1 MDKAKPFCIA
11 KREVWEAYKQVK
23 ANRGA
28 AGVDGQSIEDFDRD
42 LGKNL
47 YRIWNRMSSGSYF
60 PPPVRRVDIPKGD
73 TGATRPLGIPTVSDR
88 IAQMVVKRHLEPIL
102 EPVFHRDSYGY
113 RPGKS
118 AHDALVKAR
127 QRCWAHDWVLDLDIK
142 SFFDEIDWDL
152 LMRAVRR
159 HTDCPWVLL
168 YLERW
173 LRAPVSMPDGNLL
186 TGRAGTPQGAVV
198 SPVLANLFLHYAFD
212 LWMQREYPTIPF
224 ERYAD
229 DAICHCASEAQALEL
244 RQALEQRFAAC
255 RLRLHPEKTKIVY
268 CKDANRPGEYPERS
282 FDFLGYTF
290 RPRSAIGRNR
300 SALSASFRRSAT
312 RPPKGCGW
320 RCGAGEC
327 ICAAILS
334 WTEIARWS
342 RPFLSGWVR
351 YYGRFY
357 PSKLREELRT
367 IDAFIVRW
375 VSRKY
380 KRFRGHTLA
389 AWDWLRS
396 SSGAI
401 RHCSPTGPWDQR
413 PDDGSRMNREVH
425 VRFWESAGL
434 RCPAPLTYNQ
444 SVWFG
449 FRGPRLDRSL
459 FRLLQH
465 QAPSFEP

>member
-1 MDKAKPFCIA
+1 MDEAKPFCIA

-42 LGKNL
+42 LSKNL

-60 PPPVRRVDIPKGD
+60 PPPVRRVDIPKGAA
-73 TGATRPLGIPTVSDR
+73 GGTRPLGIPTVSDR

-113 RPGKS
+113 RPGRS

-127 QRCWAHDWVLDLDIK
+127 QRCWASDWVLDIDIK
-142 SFFDEIDWDL
+142 SFFDEIDWGL
-152 LMRAVRR
+152 LMKAVRR

-173 LRAPVSMPDGNLL
+173 LRAPVRMPDGDLIE
-186 TGRAGTPQGAVV
+186 RERGTPQGAVV

-212 LWMQREYPTIPF
+212 CWMQREYPDILF

-229 DAICHCASEAQALEL
+229 DAICHCASEAQAREL
-244 RQALEQRFAAC
+244 HRALDKRFAEC
-255 RLRLHPEKTKIVY
+255 RLQLHPQKTKIVY

-290 RPRSAIGRNR
+290 RPRVAVGRHRKRFVSFIPAVGDKAAKRMRLEVRRWRIHLR
-300 SALSASFRRSAT
+300 SDL
-312 RPPKGCGW
+312 
-320 RCGAGEC
+320 E
-327 ICAAILS
+327 LE
-334 WTEIARWS
+334 EIAKWA
-342 RPFLSGWVR
+342 RPTLTGWVR

-389 AWDWLRS
+389 AWEWLRS
-396 SSGAI
+396 LRRRNSTLFA
-401 RHCSPTGPWDQR
+401 HWAL
-413 PDDGSRMNREVH
+413 GST
-425 VRFWESAGL
+425 AG
-434 RCPAPLTYNQ
+434 
-444 SVWFG
+444 
-449 FRGPRLDRSL
+449 
-459 FRLLQH
+459 
-465 QAPSFEP
+465 